1 MARPHRHL
9 VDHGWRLEV
18 LTSDCE
24 LLAVAQVNGAGWDI
38 QVRPGGPV
46 VRGDRE
52 AAETCMRAL
61 AVAP

>member
-1 MARPHRHL
+1 L
-9 VDHGWRLEV
+9 VDFGWRLEV
-18 LTSDCE
+18 RSCACE
-24 LLAVAQVNGAGWDI
+24 LLAVAQVNGTGWDI